1 MRGGFIP
8 IIMMPVFCVCSA
20 LATNDQTKTATATS
34 VQLEVINGCLL
45 NNNSANAIL
54 GTLDFGQVYNLNALK
69 DAVSTSGNG
78 TIELR
83 CTPGTTAKIT
93 LNAGLY
99 GANISNRK
107 MKLTTGT
114 ATLNYQLYTAAAR
127 TTVWDDTIGIS
138 VNFANDSSVSFPIYA
153 RIPVQTTPQSGQY
166 SDQVTVTITY

>member
-1 MRGGFIP
+1 MNSKL
-8 IIMMPVFCVCSA
+8 IIISLSVSA
-20 LATNDQTKTATATS
+20 SHLAWALNDLTKTASATT
-34 VQLEVINGCLL
+34 VQLEIVNGCLL
-45 NNNSANAIL
+45 NNSSANATL
-54 GTLDFGQVYNLNALK
+54 GTLDFGQVYNLNAQK

-99 GANISNRK
+99 GSDVNNRK
-107 MKLTTGT
+107 MKLTTGA
-114 ATLNYQLYTAAAR
+114 ATLNYQLYTAANR
-127 TTVWDDTIGIS
+127 TTVWDNSTGVS
-138 VNFANDSSVSFPIYA
+138 VTFVSDATQSFPIYA

>member
-1 MRGGFIP
+1 MSSKL
-8 IIMMPVFCVCSA
+8 IMMLTLCVCPV
-20 LATNDQTKTATATS
+20 LAANDQTKTATATS

-45 NNNSANAIL
+45 NNSSANAVL

-99 GANISNRK
+99 GSDVNNRK
-107 MKLTTGT
+107 MKLNTGA
-114 ATLNYQLYTAAAR
+114 ATLNYQLYTAADR
-127 TTVWDDTIGIS
+127 LTVWDNTIGIS
-138 VNFANDSSVSFPIYA
+138 VNFTSDITRSFPIYA
-153 RIPVQTTPQSGQY
+153 RIPVQSTPQSGQY
-166 SDQVTVTITY
+166 SDQVTVTISY